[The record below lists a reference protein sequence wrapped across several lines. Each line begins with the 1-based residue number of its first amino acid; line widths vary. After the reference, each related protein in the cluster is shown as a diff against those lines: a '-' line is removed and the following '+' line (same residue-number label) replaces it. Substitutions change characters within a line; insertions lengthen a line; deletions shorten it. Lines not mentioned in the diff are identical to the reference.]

1 VPVTDPLNN
10 SYYQA
15 TANPWETQPSFT
27 GEGEYDVAVIGGGF
41 TGLSAALAC
50 AVKGLKVALLEAKT
64 IGYGASGRNGGQLIP
79 GLRWSMREIDEEFGR
94 ERAQAIFDLAYGAVG
109 RVTDRIARHGIR
121 CDLKAGHLE
130 AAYKPAHF
138 DAMQRDA
145 EFLAKEFGWESE
157 IVQPKEMGRH
167 TKGGGYHGGIYD
179 SKGGHFHPLNYALGL
194 AEACKEAGVDIFEN
208 NVVQSRSFH
217 APGSA
222 SPFVVIPAK
231 AGIHHLTPHLSRHPR
246 RKTDSRVMDSRL
258 RGNDEVGF
266 CLDRTSAIIV
276 ATDNWTSDLDPDLG
290 RYTIPIMNYNV
301 ATAPLPNWQDYL
313 PSDAAVADSRFVLN
327 YFRLSA
333 DKRLIFGGGEK
344 YVQSP
349 PADIAGFVRK
359 HIAEVF
365 PSLADIPVD
374 YAWGGAVGVTM
385 NRLPHM
391 GRKGN
396 VFFAHGFSGHGAL
409 ITTLAGELLA
419 EAVTGTMD
427 RFDVFANLPHRP
439 FPGGRLFARPL
450 ATLGLLWYA
459 LKDRL

>member
-1 VPVTDPLNN
+1 MHDPLNN

-15 TANPWETQPSFT
+15 TANAWERQPAFS
-27 GEGEYDVAVIGGGF
+27 GDAKYDVAVIGGGF

-50 AVKGLKVALLEAKT
+50 AEKGLKVVLFEKET
-64 IGYGASGRNGGQLIP
+64 IGFGASGRNGGQLIP

-94 ERAQAIFDLAYGAVG
+94 ERAQALFDLAYGAVD
-109 RVTDRIARHGIR
+109 RVKGRIAKHGIQ

-157 IVQPKEMGRH
+157 IVHPNDMGQH
-167 TKGGGYHGGIYD
+167 INGGGYHGGIYD
-179 SKGGHFHPLNYALGL
+179 PNGGHFHPLNYALGL
-194 AEACKEAGVDIFEN
+194 AEACRAAGVQIFEN
-208 NVVQSRSFH
+208 THSW
-217 APGSA
+217 PGDA
-222 SPFVVIPAK
+222 NAEYF
-231 AGIHHLTPHLSRHPR
+231 
-246 RKTDSRVMDSRL
+246 
-258 RGNDEVGF
+258 
-266 CLDRTSAIIV
+266 IV
-276 ATDNWTSDLDPDLG
+276 ATDTWTDKLDSNLG
-290 RYTIPIMNYNV
+290 CYTIPIMNYNV
-301 ATAPLPNWQDYL
+301 ATAPLPDADL
-313 PSDAAVADSRFVLN
+313 LFPSDAAVADSRFVLN

-344 YVQSP
+344 YAQTP

-365 PSLADIPVD
+365 PHLADVPID

-396 VFFAHGFSGHGAL
+396 VVYAHGFSGHGAL
-409 ITTLAGELLA
+409 ITTLAGELMA
-419 EAVTGTMD
+419 EAVVGTME

-439 FPGGRLFARPL
+439 FPGGKMFARPL
-450 ATLGLLWYA
+450 ATLGLLYYA
-459 LKDRL
+459 LRDRL

>member
-1 VPVTDPLNN
+1 MRGGDPLNN

-15 TANPWETQPSFT
+15 TANVWSSPPVVEAD
-27 GEGEYDVAVIGGGF
+27 GKYDVAIIGGGF

-50 AVKGLKVALLEAKT
+50 AEKGLKVALFEAKT
-64 IGYGASGRNGGQLIP
+64 IGFGASGRNGGQLIP
-79 GLRWSMREIDEEFGR
+79 GVRWSMREIDSEFGR
-94 ERAQAIFDLAYGAVG
+94 EQAHALFDLAYGAVE
-109 RVTDRIARHGIR
+109 RVKSRIAKHDIQ

-145 EFLAKEFGWESE
+145 EFLAFNFGWEADV
-157 IVQPKEMGRH
+157 VQPKDMGQH
-167 TKGGGYHGGIYD
+167 ISGGGYHGGIYD
-179 SKGGHFHPLNYALGL
+179 AQGGHFHPLNYALGL
-194 AEACKEAGVDIFEN
+194 ADAANAAGVAIFEN
-208 NVVQSRSFH
+208 K
-217 APGSA
+217 
-222 SPFVVIPAK
+222 PAQPESLNSK
-231 AGIHHLTPHLSRHPR
+231 S
-246 RKTDSRVMDSRL
+246 V
-258 RGNDEVGF
+258 
-266 CLDRTSAIIV
+266 IV
-276 ATDNWTSDLDPDLG
+276 ATDTWTHDLDQELG
-290 RYTIPIMNYNV
+290 GYTIPIMNYNV
-301 ATAPLPNWQDYL
+301 ATAQLADADQLL

-359 HIAEVF
+359 HMVEVF
-365 PSLADIPVD
+365 PSLADTPID

-391 GRKGN
+391 GRNGN

-419 EAVTGTMD
+419 EAVVGTME

-439 FPGGRLFARPL
+439 FPGGKLFARPL
-450 ATLGLLWYA
+450 ATLGLLYYA
-459 LKDRL
+459 LRDRL

>member
-1 VPVTDPLNN
+1 MSDPLNN

-15 TANPWETQPSFT
+15 TANAWERQPAFS
-27 GEGEYDVAVIGGGF
+27 GDAKYDVAVIGGGF

-50 AVKGLKVALLEAKT
+50 AEKGLKVALFEKET
-64 IGYGASGRNGGQLIP
+64 IGFGASGRNGGQLIP

-94 ERAQAIFDLAYGAVG
+94 ERAQALFDLAYGAVG
-109 RVTDRIARHGIR
+109 RVKGRIAKHGIH

-157 IVQPKEMGRH
+157 IVQPQDMGRH
-167 TKGGGYHGGIYD
+167 INGGGYHGGIYD
-179 SKGGHFHPLNYALGL
+179 PKGGHFHPLNYALGL
-194 AEACKEAGVDIFEN
+194 AEACRAAGVRIFE
-208 NVVQSRSFH
+208 STHSS
-217 APGSA
+217 PGDANAEFS
-222 SPFVVIPAK
+222 
-231 AGIHHLTPHLSRHPR
+231 
-246 RKTDSRVMDSRL
+246 
-258 RGNDEVGF
+258 
-266 CLDRTSAIIV
+266 IV
-276 ATDNWTSDLDPDLG
+276 ATDTWTENLDSRLG

-301 ATAPLPNWQDYL
+301 ATAPLADADALL

-344 YVQSP
+344 YVQTP
-349 PADIAGFVRK
+349 PADVAGFVRK
-359 HIAEVF
+359 HIADVF
-365 PSLADIPVD
+365 PHLADVPID

-396 VFFAHGFSGHGAL
+396 VVYAHGFSGHGAL
-409 ITTLAGELLA
+409 VTTLAGELMA
-419 EAVTGTMD
+419 EAVVGTME
-427 RFDVFANLPHRP
+427 RFDVFANLPHQP
-439 FPGGRLFARPL
+439 FPGGKIFARPL
-450 ATLGLLWYA
+450 ATLGLLYYA
-459 LKDRL
+459 LRDRL

>member
-1 VPVTDPLNN
+1 MTDPLNN
-10 SYYQA
+10 SYYAA
-15 TANPWETQPSFT
+15 TANAWETQPVLQYD
-27 GEGEYDVAVIGGGF
+27 GNYDVAVIGGGF

-50 AVKGLKVALLEAKT
+50 AEKGLKVALIEAKT
-64 IGYGASGRNGGQLIP
+64 IGFGASGRNGGQLIP
-79 GLRWSMREIDEEFGR
+79 GLRWSMRDIDAEFGR

-109 RVTDRIARHGIR
+109 RVKARIAKHGID

-145 EFLAKEFGWESE
+145 EFLAREFGWESE
-157 IVQPKEMGRH
+157 IVQPKDMGQH
-167 TKGGGYHGGIYD
+167 INGGGYHGGIYD
-179 SKGGHFHPLNYALGL
+179 VQGGHFHPLNYALGL
-194 AEACKEAGVDIFEN
+194 AEAAKAAGVHILENRSAYRVGQDDN
-208 NVVQSRSFH
+208 NVAVINNGQLI
-217 APGSA
+217 SA
-222 SPFVVIPAK
+222 
-231 AGIHHLTPHLSRHPR
+231 R
-246 RKTDSRVMDSRL
+246 
-258 RGNDEVGF
+258 
-266 CLDRTSAIIV
+266 SAIV
-276 ATDNWTSDLDPDLG
+276 AVDCWMDQLAAEYG

-301 ATAPLPNWQDYL
+301 ATGPLTNADQLL

-344 YVQSP
+344 YVQTP
-349 PADIAGFVRK
+349 PADVSAFVRK
-359 HIAEVF
+359 HMVEVF
-365 PSLADIPVD
+365 PSLADTPID

-385 NRLPHM
+385 NRLPHI

-409 ITTLAGELLA
+409 VTTLAGELLA
-419 EAVTGTMD
+419 EAVTGTME